1 MQFTTLLI
9 DDIMLISV
17 CLLDDLILSFYRS
30 IVTLGIIGF
39 ELELTI
45 TLALQWNQLANIF
58 SLFLLL

>member
-17 CLLDDLILSFYRS
+17 CLLDDLILNFYRS
-30 IVTLGIIGF
+30 IVTLGTIGF

-58 SLFLLL
+58 SLFLL